1 MVSDEVKAYLSD
13 IGRKGGL
20 KGGSK
25 GGSVRCRKGLA
36 CLSPARRREI
46 ALKGVYARRKK

>member
-1 MVSDEVKAYLSD
+1 MVSDEVKAYLAI

-25 GGSVRCRKGLA
+25 GGSVCCRKGLA
-36 CLSPARRREI
+36 CLSSAKRREI
-46 ALKGVYARRKK
+46 AMKGVLARRKK